1 MANKKNPYKDVLGL
15 TGYVMGS
22 FPETMMD
29 IEDAIGFG
37 KIYEGD
43 MKGRGKKSTK
53 NIDEDYSG
61 RKKKDKKVPIIKPDP
76 NQKIYVG
83 GKKRSTKTERES
95 KLLNKKDG
103 GYMKKDM
110 MGGGY
115 MKKNMA
121 GGGLLKTV
129 DVENNP
135 GLAKLPTPVRN
146 KMGFA
151 KDGGKVYNK
160 KHGGKAITS
169 KMSGDDLVK
178 SCYDKSA

>member
-1 MANKKNPYKDVLGL
+1 MANEKNPYKDVLGL

-37 KIYEGD
+37 KIYEED

-61 RKKKDKKVPIIKPDP
+61 RKKKNKKVPIIKPDP
-76 NQKIYVG
+76 NQKKIYVG

-95 KLLNKKDG
+95 ELLNKKDG

-110 MGGGY
+110 MGGG
-115 MKKNMA
+115 MVGGQKTLDFNKDGRINRTDFEMMGANRKKN
-121 GGGLLKTV
+121 
-129 DVENNP
+129 
-135 GLAKLPTPVRN
+135 
-146 KMGFA
+146 
-151 KDGGKVYNK
+151 GGKINYR
-160 KHGGKAITS
+160 
-169 KMSGDDLVK
+169 MSGGQVVD
-178 SCYDKSA
+178 SSYD

>member
-1 MANKKNPYKDVLGL
+1 MSDKEDRKLAKKTLKTAKKGSAAYIEAMGILSGDDPEKREYRKTTRNNNNKTNPYKDVLGL

-61 RKKKDKKVPIIKPDP
+61 DRPTKKKMG
-76 NQKIYVG
+76 G
-83 GKKRSTKTERES
+83 GKVY
-95 KLLNKKDG
+95 KK
-103 GYMKKDM
+103 

-115 MKKNMA
+115 MKKNMM
-121 GGGLLKTV
+121 GGGQVYKRG
-129 DVENNP
+129 N
-135 GLAKLPTPVRN
+135 
-146 KMGFA
+146 
-151 KDGGKVYNK
+151 GGKVIENN
-160 KHGGKAITS
+160 
-169 KMSGDDLVK
+169 MSGQDLVNA
-178 SCYDKSA
+178 CYDN